1 MVTDMTIKDR
11 ALKRISLFIGE
22 DQYESITKKGLN
34 LSWLLR
40 DLIDDYLSEK
50 KITLE
55 VNDET
60 LALYQQIVGGTGTLD
75 SEFEPYFR
83 DALAAFLKNKIE
95 QMQKLQKQVKG
106 SKK

>member
-1 MVTDMTIKDR
+1 MSTKDR
-11 ALKRISLFIGE
+11 PLKRISLFIGE
-22 DQYESITKKGLN
+22 DQYDSISAKGLN

-55 VNDET
+55 VNDDT

-75 SEFEPYFR
+75 SEFEPFFR
-83 DALAAFLKNKIE
+83 DALAEFLRLKIE

-106 SKK
+106 GKK